1 MARGEVQEE
10 DVNEAE
16 EEQNMQDIRWA
27 GGLGCTA
34 HGMAE
39 GDS

>member
-1 MARGEVQEE
+1 MAREGVQEE
-10 DVNEAE
+10 DVDAAE
-16 EEQNMQDIRWA
+16 EEQNTQDTHWP
-27 GGLGCTA
+27 GGRGCTA